1 MAQRQHNAS
10 PAAVLSKNVPTSVV
24 AVNGRKHLF
33 QLTSPINL
41 EAGWQSDRYV
51 IAFEPLN
58 LSVYGSDEEEAYA
71 AFAEMFETIWDEIAE
86 APDDS
91 LTADARE
98 LKRLLGQT
106 VKNLAPPQNE

>member
-1 MAQRQHNAS
+1 MAQRHESAL

-33 QLTSPINL
+33 QLTSPIDL

-51 IAFEPLN
+51 IAFEPLH
-58 LSVYGSDEEEAYA
+58 LSVYGRDEEQAYS
-71 AFAEMFETIWDEIAE
+71 AFAEMFEMIWEEIAD

-91 LTADARE
+91 LTADAQG
-98 LKRLLGQT
+98 LKRLLRQT
-106 VKNLAPPQNE
+106 VKNLAARQNE